1 MPSAVT
7 VLKQDHRKVEK
18 LFADFESSGDGSIV
32 DTICDELDVH
42 MEAEEAV
49 VYPVLRDD
57 VSGGAQMA
65 QHAEKEHAEARQIVG
80 RIRQTKDA
88 DHLSELVQELKSAIE
103 EHVQEEES
111 DVFPKME
118 QELGNERLE
127 QLGQDVEAR
136 KS

>member
-1 MPSAVT
+1 MPSVVT

-18 LFADFESSGDGSIV
+18 LFSDFESSGDGSIV

-42 MEAEEAV
+42 MEAEEAL

-57 VSGGAQMA
+57 VSGGTQMA

-80 RIRQTKDA
+80 RIRQTKEA

>member
-1 MPSAVT
+1 MPSVVN
-7 VLKQDHRKVEK
+7 VLKQDHRAVEK
-18 LFADFESSGDGSIV
+18 LFSDFESSGDQSTV
-32 DTICDELDVH
+32 DTICQELDVH
-42 MEAEEAV
+42 MEVEERV

-57 VSGGAQMA
+57 VTGGTQMA

-88 DHLSELVQELKSAIE
+88 DHLSDLVQELKSAIE
-103 EHVQEEES
+103 EHVQEEEG

-127 QLGQDVEAR
+127 QLGQEVEAQ

>member
-1 MPSAVT
+1 MPSVVN
-7 VLKQDHRKVEK
+7 VLKQDHRTVEK
-18 LFADFESSGDGSIV
+18 LFSDFESSGDSSIV
-32 DTICDELDVH
+32 DTICEELDVH
-42 MEAEEAV
+42 MEAEEAL

-57 VSGGAQMA
+57 VSGGTQMA

-80 RIRQTKDA
+80 RIRQTKEA

-127 QLGQDVEAR
+127 QLGQEVEAR